1 VSENELGFIYRFVP
15 GDSAGERSEDGASG
29 PVLLLLHGTGGDEN
43 DLLPLGREMQPEASL
58 LSPRGK
64 ILEGGMPRFFRRLAE
79 GVFDQEDLVERA
91 HELADF
97 VEAASGHYGFDG
109 RQVWVVGFSNSA
121 TWRPA
126 S

>member
-1 VSENELGFIYRFVP
+1 
-15 GDSAGERSEDGASG
+15 
-29 PVLLLLHGTGGDEN
+29 
-43 DLLPLGREMQPEASL
+43 
-58 LSPRGK
+58 
-64 ILEGGMPRFFRRLAE
+64 
-79 GVFDQEDLVERA
+79 
-91 HELADF
+91 LADF